1 MANAF
6 TTHHIA
12 ANDQA
17 LLIGAAGR
25 NSNDDMDTIL
35 NTNYAGLQALERI
48 AVKNYAAQQARAQ
61 GMLFFSFIICF
72 SFLFLS
78 QMKNNRIKIL
88 KIATF
93 YFLVFFCLFLF
104 SLSRLFCRLQLIGCY

>member
-6 TTHHIA
+6 TQHNIG

-25 NSNDDMDTIL
+25 NNDNEMDIIL
-35 NTNYAGLQALERI
+35 NTNYNGLQPLERI

-61 GMLFFSFIICF
+61 GM
-72 SFLFLS
+72 FLFL
-78 QMKNNRIKIL
+78 
-88 KIATF
+88 F
-93 YFLVFFCLFLF
+93 YFVL
-104 SLSRLFCRLQLIGCY
+104 SLRIPK